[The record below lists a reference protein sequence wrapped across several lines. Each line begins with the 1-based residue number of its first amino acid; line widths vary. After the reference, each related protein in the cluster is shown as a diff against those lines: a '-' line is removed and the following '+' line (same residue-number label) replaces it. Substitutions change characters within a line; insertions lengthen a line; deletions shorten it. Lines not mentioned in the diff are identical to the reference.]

1 MTRMAFR
8 PEGFRD
14 LREFTSKSPASKEAH
29 RLFHELLND
38 PNDRAAGITA
48 ASYLES
54 SLEGT
59 LTYRLKKIG
68 ATMVD
73 EIFRGDAPLGTFA
86 AKIKFAFSI
95 GLLGEKTRH
104 DFNCIREIRNAFAH
118 SKLQATFETP
128 EVKSVCWQIGFP
140 RWPSGTGAVKKEEK
154 GAPRLQFAASC
165 TLYNEML
172 AEMATPGNHP
182 FSKKFLGR

>member
-1 MTRMAFR
+1 MAFR
-8 PEGFRD
+8 PKSFHD
-14 LREFTSKSPASKEAH
+14 LREFTSKLPASSKEAH
-29 RLFHELLND
+29 RLFHELLSD

-48 ASYLES
+48 AAYLES
-54 SLEGT
+54 SLEET

-68 ATMVD
+68 ATSVE

-95 GLLGEKTRH
+95 GLLGERARN

-118 SKLQATFETP
+118 SKLRATFETP
-128 EVKSVCWQIGFP
+128 EVQRVCWQIAFP
-140 RWPSGTGAVKKEEK
+140 KWPSGPGATKKEEE
-154 GAPRLQFAASC
+154 GAARLQFAGSC

-172 AEMATPGNHP
+172 AEMATPGRHP
-182 FSKKFLGR
+182 FSKKFLCR

>member
-1 MTRMAFR
+1 MAFR

-14 LREFTSKSPASKEAH
+14 LRKFTSRLPDSKEAH

-54 SLEGT
+54 SLEET
-59 LTYRLKKIG
+59 LTYRFKKIG
-68 ATMVD
+68 ATSVD
-73 EIFRGDAPLGTFA
+73 EIFRGAAPLGTFA

-95 GLLGEKTRH
+95 GLLGERAQH

-118 SKLQATFETP
+118 SKLRATFETK
-128 EVKSVCWQIGFP
+128 EVQSVCWQIGFP
-140 RWPSGTGAVKKEEK
+140 KWPSGPGARKREER
-154 GAPRLQFAASC
+154 GSARIHFAGSC

-172 AEMATPGNHP
+172 AEMATPGSHP
-182 FSKKFLGR
+182 FSKKFLCR